1 MKSASAQLLLISNDP
16 DTDET
21 ISVDLIPSS
30 HFSDFGL
37 VKICGSDGISKNYLY
52 FSENTR
58 KKTVNELPHRKRVGD
73 QPQKSDTNRTTN
85 GRVTNPVEINSK
97 KIDS

>member
-1 MKSASAQLLLISNDP
+1 MKSANVQLLLISNDP

-21 ISVDLIPSS
+21 ISVDLIPSA

-37 VKICGSDGISKNYLY
+37 VKIYDSDGISKNYLY

-58 KKTVNELPHRKRVGD
+58 KHTVNELPHRKRAGY
-73 QPQKSDTNRTTN
+73 QSQKSDVNRSVN
-85 GRVTNPVEINSK
+85 KLVISPKEISK
-97 KIDS
+97 KHNL